1 MRQECIQAVN
11 LALGRSA
18 TAGETRD
25 IENRIRLS
33 MRKLAG
39 SDPVGWR
46 QLSAP
51 EQLQRAAVDAAQSIS
66 HEAAVKR
73 LRTAQAI
80 LAHDRMRNYID
91 AQVASGYD
99 KNGIEALERMLA
111 SKADGKNNVISVES
125 SRRGIEANASRLM
138 SKSWN
143 VAGGKFLHLLRDKL
157 SEATLVRAL
166 HGDKTTPKAFQDA
179 AADFHDAAE
188 SLRQRF
194 NAAGGDIGR
203 LDNWGMPHSWSDA
216 RVIKAGRQTWTDFM
230 LPLMDRSRY
239 AHEDGRPYTD
249 AEMRG
254 LLDEAWT
261 SVATGGANKVMGAER
276 APSGGIKANRN
287 RAERQIH
294 LKDAD
299 AYMAAMGK
307 FSERGVMD
315 AMMGHISR
323 LSRDIAL
330 VEQFGPN
337 ADRQFAYFLDQETAK
352 AKIDNPGRKG
362 VADKQAKFAERL
374 YNFQAGNGAPPPESW
389 HGKALQ
395 VWRDLNVLKL
405 GSTLI
410 SSIADYG
417 TMHLTAHVN
426 GIPSY
431 KMFLNELRALNPA
444 DKSERA
450 IAESAGLM
458 VREYSQQ
465 LARYGGDIGSH
476 GWSQKLS
483 NTFLK
488 VTLLP
493 YATEARRR
501 AFSYGMMDQVGKAVR
516 DFDTLDKLNDAD
528 QRFLKRS
535 GITQD
540 DWDVM
545 RLAQADDW
553 GGNHTMLTPDSIY
566 RIPDADVAKVTNED
580 PRIAKD
586 RAASNLMGFVIGE
599 QDRAV
604 IEPGVRTR
612 VRLGA
617 DKPADG
623 IAGFISKSFAL
634 FKSFSF
640 ELTEQHLNRALHAF
654 ETKKGSAAYLAAL
667 IASTTILGAVANG
680 IKDIVS
686 GRDPRT
692 LNLSSKDGWKNWV
705 ASLTTGGGLGLY
717 GDFLVNTYGS
727 HGSTLAEQVAGPL
740 VADASTLLNVGQ
752 QAVAST
758 TDPNADLMKQI
769 RPTGPSTVNALK
781 AYVPGASL
789 WYTKAAMDHLIFNQL
804 SDQLSPGYL
813 NRMKAKARQQ
823 KRTNWWEPDQG
834 TPSRAPDL
842 SSSAR

>member
-11 LALGRSA
+11 RALGRSA
-18 TAGETRD
+18 SAGETRD

-39 SDPVGWR
+39 ADPAGWR
-46 QLSAP
+46 QLSASD
-51 EQLQRAAVDAAQSIS
+51 QLQRAAIDAAQSIE
-66 HEAAVKR
+66 HDAALRR
-73 LRTAQAI
+73 LRTAKAI

-91 AQVASGYD
+91 SQVAAGYD
-99 KNGIEALERMLA
+99 KDGIASLGRMLA
-111 SKADGKNNVISVES
+111 SRPDGKNNVTSVEA
-125 SRRGIEANASRLM
+125 SRRGIEADASRLM

-157 SEATLVRAL
+157 AENTLVRAL
-166 HGDKTTPKAFQDA
+166 HGDKTVPKEFQDA
-179 AADFHDAAE
+179 AADFHNAAE
-188 SLRQRF
+188 SLRRRF

-203 LDNWGMPHSWSDA
+203 LENWGMPHSWSDA
-216 RVIKAGRQTWTDFM
+216 RLIKAGRQTWTDFM
-230 LPLMDRSRY
+230 LPLMDRSVY
-239 AHEDGRPYTD
+239 THEDGTPYTD
-249 AEMRG
+249 GEMRK

-261 SVATGGANKVMGAER
+261 SVATSGANKVLGGER
-276 APSGGIKANRN
+276 RPSGGIKANRN
-287 RAERQIH
+287 NAERQIH

-299 AYMAAMGK
+299 AYSAAMAR

-337 ADRQFAYFLDQETAK
+337 ADRQFAHFLDQETAK
-352 AKIDNPGRKG
+352 TKIDNPGQKG
-362 VADKQAKFAERL
+362 VADAHARFVERL
-374 YNFQAGNGAPPPESW
+374 YNYEAGNGPPPPESW

-444 DKSERA
+444 DKTEKA
-450 IAESAGLM
+450 MAESAGLM

-516 DFDTLDKLNDAD
+516 DFDRIDGLNDAD
-528 QRFLKRS
+528 QRFIKRS
-535 GITQD
+535 GITQE

-553 GGNHTMLTPDSIY
+553 GGNHILLTPDAIY
-566 RIPDADVAKVTNED
+566 RIPDTEVAKVTNED
-580 PRIAKD
+580 PLVAKS

-604 IEPGVRTR
+604 IEPGSRTR
-612 VRLGA
+612 VAIGA
-617 DKPADG
+617 DQRADG
-623 IAGFISKSFAL
+623 FYGFISKSFAL

-640 ELTEQHLNRALHAF
+640 EITYQHLFRALQGF
-654 ETKKGSAAYLAAL
+654 ETKRGSAAYLAAL

-680 IKDIVS
+680 IKDIIA
-686 GRDPRT
+686 GRDPRS
-692 LNLSSKDGWKNWV
+692 LNLSNKEGWKNWV
-705 ASLTTGGGLGLY
+705 AALTTGGGLGLY
-717 GDFLVNTYGS
+717 GDFLINTYGS
-727 HGSTLAEQVAGPL
+727 RGSTLAEQVAGPL

-752 QAVAST
+752 QAVASS
-758 TDPNADLMKQI
+758 TDPNADVMKQL

-781 AYVPGASL
+781 PYVPGSSL
-789 WYTKAAMDHLIFNQL
+789 WYTKAVMDHLVFNQL

-823 KRTNWWEPDQG
+823 KRSNWWEPDKA
-834 TPSRAPDL
+834 TPNRAPDL
-842 SSSAR
+842 TTVTN